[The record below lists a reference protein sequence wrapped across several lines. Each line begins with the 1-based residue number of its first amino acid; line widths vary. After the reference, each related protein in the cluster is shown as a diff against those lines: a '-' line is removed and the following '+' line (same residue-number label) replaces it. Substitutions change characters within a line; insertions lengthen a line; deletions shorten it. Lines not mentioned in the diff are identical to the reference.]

1 LDFDSVEAARA
12 FFANPELRD
21 AMQRGGVLGEP
32 RIEFYEKAEPI
43 RPSRETSGLR
53 EFPAARRCAVTGRR
67 IGRPGSCH
75 LLPRISIH
83 PNLWPPPDAKGMM
96 EAIQR
101 SPTRRGAKASAGT
114 TRKQAS
120 VNSEAMERAREIEAQ
135 LTDEERF
142 SLLIS
147 VMGTNEVLTDKDP
160 RIPDG
165 VPMSAG
171 YTSGIPRLG
180 IPALL
185 MSDAGLGV
193 ANPGYRE
200 GDTATALPA
209 SIALGASFNPD
220 LARRSG
226 QLVGKEARSKGLN
239 VQLAGGLNL
248 HRDPRNGRNFEY
260 LSEDPWLTGVL
271 GAESVKGIQGE
282 QVISTVKHF
291 SLNCNETNRH
301 WLDAVIDPA
310 AHRESD
316 LLAFE
321 IAIER
326 AHPGSVMT
334 GYNKINGVYAGGS
347 EELLLGILKG
357 AWGFPGWVMSDW
369 GATPSWDFALRGLD
383 QESGVQI
390 DVMMWGQETFTA
402 PLREA
407 YAAGEFPKERLSE
420 MVQRILY
427 AVFDVGID
435 RWEGTPDV
443 DLGAHADIA
452 LETARQGIVLL
463 KNDGVL
469 PLAAPSTDGAPFK
482 IAVIGGHAQRG
493 VPTGCGSSAVTP
505 PGGYAEVHSVG
516 GPGIMGSMRNLYLLP
531 SSPLA
536 ELRKLLPDAEIE
548 YDPGMSPAEAA
559 LLARRSDVAIVFGIR
574 LEGEGYDNAD
584 LSLPWGQDAVIEAVA
599 HANPNT
605 VVVLETGNPVAMPWL
620 PTVRAVLAAWYP
632 GQGGGQAIAEIL
644 AGVTNP
650 SGKLPLTFPTGLE
663 QTPRPV
669 LPGLGSPWG
678 TPTTISYD
686 EGSDVGYRWFA
697 KTGQQ
702 PLFPFG
708 HGLSYTSFEYSG
720 LEAQGGGS
728 VRAAFTLTNTGPRSG
743 AGVPQLYL
751 VEGPGGPVT
760 RLLGFERVDLEPG
773 EARAVTLDVD
783 PRLLASFDADRRQW
797 HIQAGTY
804 RLALGHAAG
813 DHALVA
819 EVSLPES
826 WFGR

>member
-1 LDFDSVEAARA
+1 
-12 FFANPELRD
+12 
-21 AMQRGGVLGEP
+21 M
-32 RIEFYEKAEPI
+32 
-43 RPSRETSGLR
+43 
-53 EFPAARRCAVTGRR
+53 
-67 IGRPGSCH
+67 
-75 LLPRISIH
+75 
-83 PNLWPPPDAKGMM
+83 
-96 EAIQR
+96 
-101 SPTRRGAKASAGT
+101 
-114 TRKQAS
+114 
-120 VNSEAMERAREIEAQ
+120 NSEAMNRAREVEAQ

-147 VMGTNEVLTDKDP
+147 VMGTNDVLTDKDP

-171 YTSGIPRLG
+171 YTPGIPRHG
-180 IPALL
+180 VPALL
-185 MSDAGLGV
+185 MSDASLGV
-193 ANPGYRE
+193 TNPGYRE

-209 SIALGASFNPD
+209 SIALGASFNPE

-226 QLVGKEARSKGLN
+226 QLVGREARSKGLN
-239 VQLAGGLNL
+239 VLLAGGLNL

-271 GAESVKGIQGE
+271 GAESVRGIQGE

-326 AHPGSVMT
+326 ARPGSVMT
-334 GYNKINGVYAGGS
+334 GYNKINGTYAGGN
-347 EELLLGILKG
+347 EALLQGVLKG

-369 GATPSWDFALRGLD
+369 GATPGWDFALRGQD

-402 PLREA
+402 PLRAAYEA
-407 YAAGEFPKERLSE
+407 GDLPRERLAG

-427 AVFDVGID
+427 AIFDVGID
-435 RWEGTPDV
+435 RWEGTSDV
-443 DLGAHADIA
+443 DLAAHADIA

-469 PLAAPSTDGAPFK
+469 PLKPPSPAGAPLT
-482 IAVIGGHAQRG
+482 IAVIGGHAHLG

-505 PGGYAEVHSVG
+505 PGGYAEIHTVG

-536 ELRKLLPDAEIE
+536 ELQKLLPGAEIE

-559 LLARRSDVAIVFGIR
+559 LLARRCDVAIVFGIR
-574 LEGEGYDNAD
+574 VEGEGYDNAD
-584 LSLPWGQDAVIEAVA
+584 LSLPWGQDAVIEAA
-599 HANPNT
+599 ADANPST
-605 VVVLETGNPVAMPWL
+605 VVVLETGNPVVMPWL
-620 PTVRAVLAAWYP
+620 PKVRAVLAAWYP
-632 GQGGGQAIAEIL
+632 GQCGGQAIAEIL

-663 QTPRPV
+663 QTPRPE
-669 LPGLGSPWG
+669 LPGLGTPWG
-678 TPTTISYD
+678 TPTTINYY

-697 KTGQQ
+697 KTAQE
-702 PLFPFG
+702 PLFAFG
-708 HGLSYTSFEYSG
+708 HGLSYTRFGYAG
-720 LEAQGGGS
+720 LSVQDRDG
-728 VRAAFTLTNTGPRSG
+728 VRAEFTITNAGPRHGSD
-743 AGVPQLYL
+743 VPQLYL
-751 VEGPGGPVT
+751 IEDPAGARM

-773 EARAVTLDVD
+773 ESRTIGLDVD
-783 PRLLASFDADRRQW
+783 PRLLASYDTDRGQW
-797 HIQAGTY
+797 HTPGGSY
-804 RLALGHAAG
+804 RLALGYEAG
-813 DHALVA
+813 NYTMEAGVTLA
-819 EVSLPES
+819 ES